1 VIRKHSLFPRCMEPP
16 VIIPMLKSAGGRVA
30 ERFDG
35 GFAGAPC
42 LVAADDVGELV
53 GPVSKPSTS
62 VELMEEM
69 VAKQVTSRTKKL
81 VQREKISDM
90 NGIDTGLDEG
100 RVRSYAKRSCMRSSW
115 QSIKWNLSRSIPS
128 FDNFPKRKSAY
139 RERSNV

>member
-35 GFAGAPC
+35 GLAGAPC
-42 LVAADDVGELV
+42 LVAADDVEELV

-62 VELMEEM
+62 VGLMEEM

-90 NGIDTGLDEG
+90 NGTDTGLDEG
-100 RVRSYAKRSCMRSSW
+100 RVRSYAKRSCMRSSG

-128 FDNFPKRKSAY
+128 FDNSQKRKSAY